1 MCSAYS
7 ADGGVL
13 RTEFPSVSSSVSQLS
28 IDNWAE
34 FPNKVLGFSAK
45 EAQPR
50 RLRSRQRFQTIGTTH
65 PDNDRSSL
73 SVASAIDDADGRE
86 ARE

>member
-1 MCSAYS
+1 MMCSAYS

-13 RTEFPSVSSSVSQLS
+13 RTESSSVSSCLVVFPQLS
-28 IDNWAE
+28 E
-34 FPNKVLGFSAK
+34 FPNKVLGFSAT

-65 PDNDRSSL
+65 PDDNRSSL
-73 SVASAIDDADGRE
+73 SDASAIYDADGRE

>member
-13 RTEFPSVSSSVSQLS
+13 RTESSIVSPLVVSGQLS
-28 IDNWAE
+28 E
-34 FPNKVLGFSAK
+34 FPNKVLGFSAT